1 MSLFNSTFPSAIK
14 ESNTL
19 LILAAVFLE
28 VDLKPKLRE
37 TSFVNL
43 LSSIGSLNSKTVS
56 IFFVIVGVEKSLKE
70 NFPDE

>member
-56 IFFVIVGVEKSLKE
+56 KFLHWKL
-70 NFPDE
+70 NQC